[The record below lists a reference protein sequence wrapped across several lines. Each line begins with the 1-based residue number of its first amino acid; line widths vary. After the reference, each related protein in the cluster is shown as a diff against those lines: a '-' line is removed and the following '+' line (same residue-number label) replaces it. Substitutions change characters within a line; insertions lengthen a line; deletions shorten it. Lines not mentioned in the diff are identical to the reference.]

1 MTGHHKIGFNQKKKI
16 LKFPSPTFIE
26 NELWI
31 KKPNLTKNEILKGMI
46 INNEKGLVLID
57 KEMIKKIKGIIKH
70 ILKQLFKAIF
80 GL

>member
-1 MTGHHKIGFNQKKKI
+1 
-16 LKFPSPTFIE
+16 
-26 NELWI
+26 
-31 KKPNLTKNEILKGMI
+31 MI
-46 INNEKGLVLID
+46 INNEKDLVLID

>member
-1 MTGHHKIGFNQKKKI
+1 
-16 LKFPSPTFIE
+16 
-26 NELWI
+26 
-31 KKPNLTKNEILKGMI
+31 MI

-57 KEMIKKIKGIIKH
+57 NEMTKKFKGIIKD